1 MRSNSLS
8 TQLKPLPR
16 ALKKAS
22 ARLHLSLP
30 YYTSASQ
37 QSTQYV
43 VVVQQAVFIDIFAP
57 VLMPLS
63 LTSRAGS
70 KFHHDS
76 CRKDSLLSSESH
88 EIQSSFQRYNSKTRL
103 QQNIISYTLFD
114 FAIRTAFQPTL
125 REWTGSLTLGFV
137 KFLSNFIGNDSFF
150 FKVLKHL
157 QYELCVYEYQL
168 IISLLIRKDLP
179 FWRSQGLPPSC
190 LDSECLGWPFL
201 SKKLKFTI
209 IQISNH

>member
-1 MRSNSLS
+1 MLSNSLS

-43 VVVQQAVFIDIFAP
+43 VVQQAVFIDIVAP

-63 LTSRAGS
+63 LTSRVGS

-103 QQNIISYTLFD
+103 QQNEISYTLFD

-125 REWTGSLTLGFV
+125 RERTCSLTLGFV

-150 FKVLKHL
+150 FKVLEHL
-157 QYELCVYEYQL
+157 QYELCVYVVQFNPY
-168 IISLLIRKDLP
+168 IFSSK
-179 FWRSQGLPPSC
+179 QG
-190 LDSECLGWPFL
+190 
-201 SKKLKFTI
+201 
-209 IQISNH
+209 